1 MKYILITGVSTG
13 IGYAATKYFLERGYF
28 VFGSVRKKADSE
40 KLKKD
45 FPTNFQPL
53 IFDVTDSAAV
63 KNAVLEVQ
71 HLIGDKGLSGL
82 VNNAGIA
89 VSGPM
94 QHVPI
99 EKLEHQLNVNV
110 LGVVRVTQA
119 FLPLLGAVENCS
131 FPAGRIIQISSVSGT
146 ISAPFMGPYSA
157 SKYAL
162 EAISDAFRREL
173 SIFDIKV
180 VVIQPGPI
188 QSDIW
193 EKIIN
198 SDDYYP
204 DSIYGPILEKRK
216 KGIAKSG
223 DNAIPAIKVAEKIWA
238 GMELKNPK
246 TRYLVD
252 KAAWK
257 MKLYQKLPDRIVDN
271 AVTKPFKNILVRSK
285 NS

>member
-13 IGYAATKYFLERGYF
+13 IGYATAKYFLERGYF
-28 VFGSVRKKADSE
+28 VFGSVRKKSDGDR
-40 KLKKD
+40 LLKD
-45 FPTNFQPL
+45 FASNFKPL
-53 IFDVTDSAAV
+53 IFDVTNDEAIQ
-63 KNAVLEVQ
+63 NAVLEVQ
-71 HLIGDKGLSGL
+71 HIVGDNGLAGL

-99 EKLEHQLNVNV
+99 EKLEYQLNVNV

-119 FLPLLGAVENCS
+119 FLPLLGAVENS
-131 FPAGRIIQISSVSGT
+131 TFPPGRIIQISSVSGT

-162 EAISDAFRREL
+162 EAISDALRREL
-173 SIFDIKV
+173 SIFNIKV

-193 EKIIN
+193 DKII
-198 SDDYYP
+198 SADDYYP
-204 DSIYGPILEKRK
+204 DTSYAPILAKRK
-216 KGIAKSG
+216 KGIAKTG
-223 DNAIPAIKVAEKIWA
+223 ENAIPAIRVAEKIWA

-257 MKLYQKLPDRIVDN
+257 MKVYQKLPDKILDN
-271 AVTKPFKNILVRSK
+271 AVTKPFKKILNRSK
-285 NS
+285 

>member
-13 IGYAATKYFLERGYF
+13 IGFATTKYFLKRGYF
-28 VFGSVRKKADSE
+28 VFGSVRKKADGD
-40 KLKKD
+40 KLEAE
-45 FPTNFQPL
+45 FATNFKPL
-53 IFDVTDSAAV
+53 IFDVTDDNAI

-71 HLIGDKGLSGL
+71 HIVGDNGLAGL

-99 EKLEHQLNVNV
+99 EKLEYQLNVNV

-119 FLPLLGAVENCS
+119 FLPLLGAVENCTFS
-131 FPAGRIIQISSVSGT
+131 PGRIIQISSINGT
-146 ISAPFMGPYSA
+146 ISTPFMGPYAA
-157 SKYAL
+157 SKFAL
-162 EAISDAFRREL
+162 EAISDALRREL
-173 SIFDIKV
+173 SIFNIKV

-193 EKIIN
+193 GKIIN

-204 DSIYGPILEKRK
+204 ETSYGPILAKRK
-216 KGIAKSG
+216 RGIEKTG
-223 DNAIPAIKVAEKIWA
+223 EKAIPAIRVAEKIWS

-252 KAAWK
+252 KEVWK
-257 MKLYQKLPDRIVDN
+257 MKIYQKLPDKILDN
-271 AVTKPFKNILVRSK
+271 AVTKPFKKIFDKNRS
-285 NS
+285 

>member
-13 IGYAATKYFLERGYF
+13 IGYATTKYFLEKGYF
-28 VFGSVRKKADSE
+28 VFGSVRKKSDAV
-40 KLKKD
+40 KLSQD
-45 FPTNFQPL
+45 FSNNFKPL
-53 IFDVTDSAAV
+53 LFDVTDDKAIA
-63 KNAVLEVQ
+63 NAVLDVQ
-71 HLIGDKGLSGL
+71 HVIGDKGLSGL

-99 EKLEHQLNVNV
+99 EKLEHQINVNV

-119 FLPLLGAVENCS
+119 FLPLLGAIENS
-131 FPAGRIIQISSVSGT
+131 PFPPGRIIQISSVSGT

-173 SIFDIKV
+173 SIFGIKV

-193 EKIIN
+193 EKIN
-198 SDDYYP
+198 EEHDYP
-204 DSIYGPILEKRK
+204 DTYYAPILQKRK
-216 KGIAKSG
+216 KSVRKTGK
-223 DNAIPAIKVAEKIWA
+223 NAIPAVAVAEKIWA
-238 GMELKNPK
+238 GMELKNPS

-257 MKLYQKLPDRIVDN
+257 MKIYQKLPDKMLDLSLIH
-271 AVTKPFKNILVRSK
+271 I
-285 NS
+285 

>member
-13 IGYAATKYFLERGYF
+13 IGYATTKYFLNKGYF
-28 VFGSVRKKADSE
+28 VFGSVRKKVDAD
-40 KLKKD
+40 KLQND
-45 FPTNFQPL
+45 FPNNFKPL
-53 IFDVTDSAAV
+53 LFDVTDPKAIA
-63 KNAVLEVQ
+63 NAVLEVQ
-71 HLIGDKGLSGL
+71 HDIGDNGLAGL

-89 VSGPM
+89 VTGPM

-99 EKLEHQLNVNV
+99 ENLEHQLNVNV

-119 FLPLLGAVENCS
+119 FLPLLGAVENCT
-131 FPAGRIIQISSVSGT
+131 FPPGRIIQISSVSGT

-162 EAISDAFRREL
+162 EAISDALRREL
-173 SIFDIKV
+173 TIFGVKV

-193 EKIIN
+193 EKMN
-198 SDDYYP
+198 HEPEYP
-204 DSIYGPILEKRK
+204 DTYYAPILSKRK
-216 KGIAKSG
+216 KVIQKSG
-223 DNAIPAIKVAEKIWA
+223 QDAIPAIAVAEKIWA

-257 MKLYQKLPDRIVDN
+257 MKIYQKLPDKILDN
-271 AVTKPFKNILVRSK
+271 ATTKPFKKILNK
-285 NS
+285 AKGI